1 MLYYIQKE
9 GKQMKEYTPSWD
21 LEFYA
26 LIQDFSSRKFVPYN
40 IFNNARFQ
48 DGLDRIFEDG
58 NDYQSLNEF
67 IEQLRRLLHS
77 CFWSK
82 CEYEVFVTD
91 ILNRHSRK
99 IDVYQQVLPNIRL
112 LAFSILGYA
121 IGHKGINIE
130 YKFE

>member
-1 MLYYIQKE
+1 
-9 GKQMKEYTPSWD
+9 MKEYTPSWD

-26 LIQDFSSRKFVPYN
+26 LIQDFSSHEFVPYN

-67 IEQLRRLLHS
+67 IERLRRLLS
-77 CFWSK
+77 YCFWSK

-91 ILNRHSRK
+91 VLERHRRK